1 MEPAGAR
8 QGKFATLH
16 GEVVRIAGRV
26 CYEIYNNGGVNWGRS
41 FTVLLSQY
49 IRVVAAGEPLSPSS
63 LARAEAAVVSLK
75 SRSMS
80 HQAVDD
86 ITEVAVE
93 WVRLNP
99 VLVESDLPDV
109 GR

>member
-41 FTVLLSQY
+41 FTALLGAV
-49 IRVVAAGEPLSPSS
+49 RGHPLPGLPMSS
-63 LARAEAAVVSLK
+63 SFAARAEVAVASLK
-75 SRSMS
+75 GRTIS
-80 HQAVDD
+80 HQAVDGNH
-86 ITEVAVE
+86 VADGGIAAPE
-93 WVRLNP
+93 LGP
-99 VLVESDLPDV
+99 S
-109 GR
+109 